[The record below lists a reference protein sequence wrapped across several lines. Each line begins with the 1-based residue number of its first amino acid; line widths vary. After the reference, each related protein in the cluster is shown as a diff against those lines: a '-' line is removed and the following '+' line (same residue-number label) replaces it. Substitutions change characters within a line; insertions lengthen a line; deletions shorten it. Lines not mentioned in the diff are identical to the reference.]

1 MAINKIFN
9 ALTLEE
15 EGTRVPQNIRN
26 FVPNNEA
33 SHAGRLT
40 FSA

>member
-1 MAINKIFN
+1 MAINNIFN

-15 EGTRVPQNIRN
+15 EGIRIPCNIRN
-26 FVPNNEA
+26 CVPNNEA
-33 SHAGRLT
+33 SHARRLA